1 MAESAMKLCPK
12 CNTQWDDLKRFCP
25 YDGTFLPSL
34 AHLPVE
40 STSEP
45 TNSTSDFRA
54 SQIGYAA
61 HQPQPTEALS
71 EGTPVLAM
79 TGTPISVSATP
90 SAQPPAS
97 PPSPA
102 LWTTDDTPTVKASHP
117 HAVWPTSYQPGQTPR
132 EGIPAIPANDDQ
144 LFPLPE
150 ASVSNSGPVTR
161 ETPAAPV
168 TAPEMPFTPGA
179 WGGDSPEDVG
189 FLFDAQHQGPA
200 KNPDA
205 VPTVPAAAPGELPGG
220 IIHRDLE
227 ATAKASPAEI
237 PKTVSVFEVAREAR
251 DRMRRSQGMP
261 ALVEPSRPKRTHAE
275 YFQLLNERNRIIQQF
290 VEVLVKQG
298 FSYKSS
304 YSNKDDHLIYRFD
317 LSFGDADDHRT
328 FPVSVALHR
337 KPSYSVLVSI
347 DLFEIGRTLP
357 ERTKRTELIGGRVER
372 TDHGM
377 YFHIDATEDL
387 PNEYLMQWLDE
398 NLKSIFRITYE
409 T

>member
-1 MAESAMKLCPK
+1 MKLCPK
-12 CNTQWDDLKRFCP
+12 CNTQWDDFKRFCP

-34 AHLPVE
+34 AHPPVE
-40 STSEP
+40 STAEP
-45 TNSTSDFRA
+45 TNSTSDFRT
-54 SQIGYAA
+54 SQIGYASD
-61 HQPQPTEALS
+61 QPQLAGLPS
-71 EGTPVLAM
+71 EGAPVLGM
-79 TGTPISVSATP
+79 TGVPAPVSVSAATTSAQTP
-90 SAQPPAS
+90 SPAS
-97 PPSPA
+97 PSPP

-117 HAVWPTSYQPGQTPR
+117 HAVWPASYQPGQTPR
-132 EGIPAIPANDDQ
+132 EGVPAIPVDDDQ
-144 LFPLPE
+144 LFPLQE
-150 ASVSNSGPVTR
+150 ASAPNSGPITR
-161 ETPAAPV
+161 ETPTAPV

-189 FLFDAQHQGPA
+189 FLFDATHQAP
-200 KNPDA
+200 NPDA
-205 VPTVPAAAPGELPGG
+205 VPTTPASPLPGQSSGG

-227 ATAKASPAEI
+227 ATAKAPPADI

-251 DRMRRSQGMP
+251 DRMRRSQSMP

-357 ERTKRTELIGGRVER
+357 ERTKRTELIGGKVER

-409 T
+409 N